1 MHATAIRPAA
11 ALVPIL
17 PDGTSAFADPIHS
30 CAELWDH
37 QSPNFNSQRD
47 TWWRYTDARGMSC
60 ANADM
65 LPNNVGVSVDD
76 DDTDDP
82 TKAKRP

>member
-1 MHATAIRPAA
+1 MALLYVLPL

-17 PDGTSAFADPIHS
+17 LDGTSAFADPIRS
-30 CAELWDH
+30 CAELWDP

-47 TWWRYTDARGMSC
+47 TWWRHTDARGMSC

-65 LPNNVGVSVDD
+65 LPNDVGVSDD
-76 DDTDDP
+76 DDDSDDP